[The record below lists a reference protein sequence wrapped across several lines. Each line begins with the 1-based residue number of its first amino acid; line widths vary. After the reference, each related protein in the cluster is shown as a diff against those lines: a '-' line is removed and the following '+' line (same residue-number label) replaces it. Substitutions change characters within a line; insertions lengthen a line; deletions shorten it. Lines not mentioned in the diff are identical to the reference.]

1 MDPEKGEKTTK
12 RKYRGMTRKSMIT
25 KNRSKGIKLQVKY
38 NLDGIFIG
46 ESAVHLTSYLGVLA
60 HTMVPIRYQ
69 TWHVVP
75 KQLKDK
81 LWDSI
86 EVTHSYLHHLY
97 AKHQSFLTILSY

>member
-1 MDPEKGEKTTK
+1 
-12 RKYRGMTRKSMIT
+12 MIT

-38 NLDGIFIG
+38 NLNDIFIG
-46 ESAVHLTSYLGVLA
+46 ESTVHLTSYLGALA

-81 LWDSI
+81 LWDNI

-97 AKHQSFLTILSY
+97 AKHQSFLTT

>member
-1 MDPEKGEKTTK
+1 METKEGEKPIK
-12 RKYRGMTRKSMIT
+12 RKYRGMARKHMII
-25 KNRSKGIKLQVKY
+25 KNRSKGVKLLVKY

-46 ESAVHLTSYLGVLA
+46 ESVVHLTSYLGVLA
-60 HTMVPIRYQ
+60 RTMVPIRYE

-86 EVTHSYLHHLY
+86 EVTISYLNHFD
-97 AKHQSFLTILSY
+97 AKCLSFLTS

>member
-1 MDPEKGEKTTK
+1 
-12 RKYRGMTRKSMIT
+12 MTRKSMIT
-25 KNRSKGIKLQVKY
+25 KSKGIKLQVKY

-46 ESAVHLTSYLGVLA
+46 ESTVHLTSYLGVLA
-60 HTMVPIRYQ
+60 RTMVPIRYQ

-97 AKHQSFLTILSY
+97 AKHQLFLTTLSY